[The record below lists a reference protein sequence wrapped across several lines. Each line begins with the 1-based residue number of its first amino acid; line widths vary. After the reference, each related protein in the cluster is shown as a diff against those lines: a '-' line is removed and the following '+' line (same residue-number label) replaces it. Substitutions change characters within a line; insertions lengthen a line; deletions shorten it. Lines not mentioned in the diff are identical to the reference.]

1 VKIASSDLY
10 VHVEFVIGA
19 DLIVFSPSIETNRGF
34 MAVKAS
40 LVRTPAPDP
49 STHTRRNRTR
59 RGGKK
64 DRGKQ
69 QPSVDAEAVRYRPA
83 AAPNNVFYQFKP
95 PGLVSK
101 KRSKAAAALTWGFGG
116 SMPRDSGRD
125 SRDGARTPPL
135 PDYCL
140 F

>member
-1 VKIASSDLY
+1 MKIASSDLH
-10 VHVEFVIGA
+10 VRVEFVIGA
-19 DLIVFSPSIETNRGF
+19 DLIVFSSSIETNRGF

-40 LVRTPAPDP
+40 FVRTPAPDP
-49 STHTRRNRTR
+49 STHTQKTKRR

-83 AAPNNVFYQFKP
+83 AAPNVFYQFKP
-95 PGLVSK
+95 PGFVSK

-135 PDYCL
+135 LD
-140 F
+140 